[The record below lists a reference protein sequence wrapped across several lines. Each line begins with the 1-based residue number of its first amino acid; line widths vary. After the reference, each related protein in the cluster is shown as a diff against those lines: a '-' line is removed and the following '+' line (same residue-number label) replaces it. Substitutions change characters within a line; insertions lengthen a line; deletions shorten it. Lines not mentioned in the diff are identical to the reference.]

1 MIVGGQMHLKGQA
14 HRGYSL
20 EVGNLSLLS
29 KDENMDRIIGE
40 DRLALEGRQEPT
52 HISFIS

>member
-1 MIVGGQMHLKGQA
+1 MYLKGQA
-14 HRGYSL
+14 LRGYSL

-29 KDENMDRIIGE
+29 KGEDMDRIIGE
-40 DRLALEGRQEPT
+40 DHLGLEGRQEPT